1 MSHATLMVHLGG
13 VTRDLLQSK
22 NLCALVSH

>member
-13 VTRDLLQSK
+13 VTRDLLQGK
-22 NLCALVSH
+22 NLRALVSH